1 VVVSEELWI
10 LASFLPRPMSR
21 NSVLEELSGQWLTS
35 HLSSCAQQKAISLA
49 KANKNAVNTQ
59 YATNAMS
66 MAIITSCLH
75 RTSKRHT

>member
-1 VVVSEELWI
+1 VLSEELWI

-21 NSVLEELSGQWLTS
+21 NSVLEELSGQWFTS

-66 MAIITSCLH
+66 MAIITYIMF
-75 RTSKRHT
+75 TPYK